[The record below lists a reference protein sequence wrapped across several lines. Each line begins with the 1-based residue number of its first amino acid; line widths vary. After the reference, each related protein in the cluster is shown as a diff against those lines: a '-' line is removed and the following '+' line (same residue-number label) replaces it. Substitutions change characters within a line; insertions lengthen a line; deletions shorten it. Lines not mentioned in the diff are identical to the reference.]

1 MNDPSTAGDCTADA
15 GNREIVIDIA
25 ERGRSGK
32 VTVSKNIGTAPET
45 NVRIAMI
52 SPIVITANRTRAVI
66 SPNQAPQAL
75 ARRQPHGLVG
85 PQV

>member
-1 MNDPSTAGDCTADA
+1 MQALGAREEVIST
-15 GNREIVIDIA
+15 V

-32 VTVSKNIGTAPET
+32 VTGSKNIGTAPET
-45 NVRIAMI
+45 NVQIAMI

-75 ARRQPHGLVG
+75 ARRHPHGLVG